1 MMPIGQIM
9 QYTIPDIHSALSI
22 ETPPATM
29 TTDKISGHRFFA
41 ARYVWPTTD
50 SDSAGTAPTSYSRPD
65 RRNTGSVPKA
75 ARPPG

>member
-22 ETPPATM
+22 ETPPAAM

-41 ARYVWPTTD
+41 ARYV
-50 SDSAGTAPTSYSRPD
+50 
-65 RRNTGSVPKA
+65 
-75 ARPPG
+75 